1 MESKYM
7 KTSHSRAWE
16 CKPFTHG
23 FMIFRLIENINII
36 LQIHKQYNQY
46 WASNILSKVQAPL
59 QQVHHQHESVGEW
72 RRRNERIVRYVEIQ
86 C

>member
-23 FMIFRLIENINII
+23 YLIFRLTKHTDIRV
-36 LQIHKQYNQY
+36 QSHTSYTQA
-46 WASNILSKVQAPL
+46 WASNTLSKVQAPL
-59 QQVHHQHESVGEW
+59 QQVHHQHESVRNGEEGM
-72 RRRNERIVRYVEIQ
+72 RE
-86 C
+86 